1 MTANHSADPSAAT
14 AAIRHVEIGCRNLA
28 RSREFYSELL
38 GFPEVAAES
47 GISWLDAG
55 PARIKLVEVGEGDLG
70 GWEPDDLQCG
80 MRHVGMKVGDVDAQA
95 ARLRE
100 AGVEFT
106 AHPKDAHGGV
116 RITFFT
122 DPDGTLLEFVEGA
135 VQHDEIASHELAAE
149 DLAAHQNRPRAAGP
163 VFDHVAV
170 TAPDLQ
176 EALDFYVRTLGAR
189 VIGKLVRGDDP
200 RGFVIT
206 NVRVGDV
213 VLELFTFRSETRPS
227 TWSAGQSRHGL
238 RSLGL
243 GVAEARGAVG
253 AMTAAGAGAVLRP
266 GTEPLLID
274 PHGVPLTITTRAVG
288 G

>member
-14 AAIRHVEIGCRNLA
+14 ATIRHVEIGCRNLA
-28 RSREFYSELL
+28 RSQEFYTGLL
-38 GFPEVAAES
+38 GFTETARES
-47 GISWLDAG
+47 GVSWLDAG
-55 PARIKLVEVGEGDLG
+55 PARIKLVEIGEGDLG
-70 GWEPDDLQCG
+70 GWAPDDLQCG

-106 AHPKDAHGGV
+106 AHPKDAHGNV

-135 VQHDEIASHELAAE
+135 VRHDETYSPELAAE
-149 DLAAHQNRPRAAGP
+149 DVAAHNNRPREAGP
-163 VFDHVAV
+163 VFDHIAV

-176 EALDFYVRTLGAR
+176 EALDFYVRTLGAK
-189 VIGKLVRGDDP
+189 VIGKLIRSDDP

-206 NVRVGDV
+206 NLRLGDA
-213 VLELFTFRSETRPS
+213 VLELFTFRRETAPS
-227 TWSAGQSRHGL
+227 PWSAGQSRLGL
-238 RSLGL
+238 RAVGL

-266 GTEPLLID
+266 GPEPLLID
-274 PHGVPLTITTRAVG
+274 PHGLPLTITTR
-288 G
+288 

>member
-28 RSREFYSELL
+28 RSREFYTGLL
-38 GFPEVAAES
+38 GFTEMAEET
-47 GISWLDAG
+47 GASWLDAG

-70 GWEPDDLQCG
+70 GWVPDDLQCG
-80 MRHVGMKVGDVDAQA
+80 MRHFGMKVGDVDAQA
-95 ARLRE
+95 ARLRD

-106 AHPKDAHGGV
+106 MHPKDAHGAV
-116 RITFFT
+116 RIAFFT

-135 VQHDEIASHELAAE
+135 VRHDETWSAELAAE

-163 VFDHVAV
+163 VFDHIAV

-189 VIGKLVRGDDP
+189 VIGKLIRDDDP

-206 NVRVGDV
+206 NLRLGDA
-213 VLELFTFRSETRPS
+213 VLELFTFRSETAPS
-227 TWSAGQSRHGL
+227 TWSAGQARLGL
-238 RSLGL
+238 RSVGL
-243 GVAEARGAVG
+243 GVAEAPGAVG

-274 PHGVPLTITTRAVG
+274 PHGLPLTITTR
-288 G
+288 